1 MLFSG
6 KATIMFRS
14 PIFIFLVLL
23 VVYSCNDDSKVI
35 IASKS
40 KKAKTGN
47 AVQAQKWVDLGDS
60 YFKYQKFD
68 SAFYAYNNSR
78 VLYVI
83 EKDSA
88 FMTYNSIQMAYIQQM
103 SSDYF
108 GSEKNLIEGL
118 SFAQPNSTNEAAL
131 YNLLGISSK
140 ELSNYDDALYYY
152 DKAKSVTKDV
162 LARLILKNNIANV
175 YIKKQEY
182 NTAIGI
188 LEPVAKAKILD
199 TVFTS
204 KARVLDNLGFSYF
217 KVNRNQEGLD
227 LMNQALIIRKK
238 ENDSFGMIGSYLH
251 LSEYFQKSNPQ
262 KAKEYALEAYQTAV
276 KIHSVDE
283 RLESLSFLV
292 ANDFGNTTNEYAV
305 AYIQLNDSIL
315 KVRNN
320 AKNQF
325 AKIKYDSDWNRSENL
340 KLKAQETEK
349 SLELANSENQILVLS
364 ILGVIGIVMVLFRFN
379 QVKSKSKREK
389 LLEVYNTETR
399 ISKQLHDE
407 LANDVYHAMTFA
419 ETQDLATENNKET
432 LLNNLD
438 NIYLRTR
445 NISKENSAIETGV
458 NFIPNLKEMMANY
471 SNQQVNV
478 LVNGLDV
485 LQTTILENNKK
496 ITVYRVIHEL
506 LVNMK
511 KHSQCSLVV
520 ITFKKTDKKVQIDYS
535 DNGVGATVDEIKL
548 KNGLQN
554 VENRIDAINGTITFD
569 KTTNKGFKVSFTF
582 PI

>member
-1 MLFSG
+1 
-6 KATIMFRS
+6 MFRS
-14 PIFIFLVLL
+14 PIFILL
-23 VVYSCNDDSKVI
+23 ALLTIYSCNDV
-35 IASKS
+35 SKS
-40 KKAKTGN
+40 IPVQKSKNTDAKN
-47 AVQAQKWVDLGDS
+47 AIESQKWVDLGDS
-60 YFKYQKFD
+60 YFKSQKFD

-78 VLYVI
+78 VLYLI

-88 FMTYNSIQMAYIQQM
+88 FIAYISIQMANIQQI

-108 GSEKNLIEGL
+108 GSEKTIIEAL
-118 SFAQPNSTNEAAL
+118 PYIQRNSNYESAV

-140 ELSNYDDALYYY
+140 ELSDFDDALYYY
-152 DKAKSVTKDV
+152 DKAKDATKDS
-162 LARLILKNNIANV
+162 LSRITFENNKANV
-175 YIKKQEY
+175 YIKKQDFP
-182 NTAIGI
+182 TSIKL
-188 LEPVAKAKILD
+188 LEKVLYSKVLD
-199 TVFTS
+199 AHQPS
-204 KARVLDNLGFSYF
+204 KARILDNLGFSYF
-217 KVNRNQEGLD
+217 KVNRNKEGLG
-227 LMNQALIIRKK
+227 LMNQALTIRKK

-262 KAKEYALEAYQTAV
+262 KAKEYALEAYRTAIA
-276 KIHSVDE
+276 IHSVDE

-292 ANDFGNTTNEYAV
+292 ANDFKNTTNGYAV

-325 AKIKYDSDWNRSENL
+325 AKIKYDSDQNRSENL

-349 SLELANSENQILVLS
+349 SLKLANSENQMLVLL
-364 ILGVIGIVMVLFRFN
+364 ILGVIGMVMAIFRFN

-389 LLEVYNTETR
+389 LLEAYNTETR

-419 ETQDLATENNKET
+419 ETQDLTTENNKET

-438 NIYLRTR
+438 TIYSRTR
-445 NISKENSAIETGV
+445 NISKENSTIETGL
-458 NFIPNLKEMMANY
+458 NFIPNLREMMANY

-485 LQTTILENNKK
+485 LQTIALESNKK
-496 ITVYRVIHEL
+496 ITIYRVIHEL

-520 ITFKKTDKKVQIDYS
+520 IAFKKTDKKIQIDYS
-535 DNGVGATVDEIKL
+535 DNGVGVPLDKINP

-569 KTTNKGFKVSFTF
+569 NTTNKGFKVSFSF